1 MSPLEIANQIEIEK
15 LKVQNEK
22 MKKLATRDGF
32 FKEYFLKCKSC
43 KTNKEAFDIINEEY
57 YNLFGQYRYSDH
69 DSFKKAVNY
78 QFKKPNR
85 K

>member
-22 MKKLATRDGF
+22 MKKLATREGF
-32 FKEYFLKCKSC
+32 FKEYFLECKNH
-43 KTNKEAFDIINEEY
+43 KTNAAAFESINDQYHE
-57 YNLFGQYRYSDH
+57 LFGQYRYADH
-69 DSFKKAVNY
+69 DSFKKAVSY
-78 QFKKPNR
+78 QFKKQ

>member
-32 FKEYFLKCKSC
+32 FAAYFLECKNQ
-43 KTNKEAFDIINEEY
+43 KTNKEAFEKINDQY
-57 YNLFGQYRYSDH
+57 KDLFGQYRYADH
-69 DSFKKAVNY
+69 DSFKKAVSY
-78 QFKKPNR
+78 QFKKQ